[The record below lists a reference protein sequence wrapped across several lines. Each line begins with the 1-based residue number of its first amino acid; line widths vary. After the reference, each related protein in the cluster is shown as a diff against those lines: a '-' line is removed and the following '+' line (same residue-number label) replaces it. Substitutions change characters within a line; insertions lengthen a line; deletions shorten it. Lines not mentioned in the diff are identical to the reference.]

1 MRRLFPVAIV
11 AALCAVAGCSKPG
24 ASNSASASSTVAAA
38 SAPVGNA
45 CDRKLITQADVA
57 PLFDEAISG
66 EKTIPGDAQS
76 CEFDTTNFSS
86 VQIAVRPGLGD
97 VSVTQVKSGKTNQT
111 VTPLAGVGDT
121 AVWDPTLKEVD
132 ATKNNVLCEIGAM
145 GPATKN
151 ATPDK
156 VGALCNKIFA
166 AG

>member
-1 MRRLFPVAIV
+1 
-11 AALCAVAGCSKPG
+11 
-24 ASNSASASSTVAAA
+24 
-38 SAPVGNA
+38 
-45 CDRKLITQADVA
+45 
-57 PLFDEAISG
+57 
-66 EKTIPGDAQS
+66 
-76 CEFDTTNFSS
+76 
-86 VQIAVRPGLGD
+86 
-97 VSVTQVKSGKTNQT
+97 

-151 ATPDK
+151 ATSDK